1 MKKLIA
7 SIIATSA
14 MTIFSYYVSRKKHKQ
29 FREPQLLAE
38 VLKDIQH
45 KPKVQ
50 SPELYSG
57 FLIHYLVG
65 YSFVFMYKLLWD
77 YSSLKPNIKDG
88 MVIGFVNGIFGAAV
102 WKLTFMLKPG
112 KAETQELNYL
122 LHLVLAHVVFGATL
136 SKSYKILDKP

>member
-14 MTIFSYYVSRKKHKQ
+14 MTIFSYYVSRKKHQQ

-50 SPELYSG
+50 QQEIYSG

-65 YSFVFMYKLLWD
+65 YSFAFIYKQLWK
-77 YSSLKPNIKDG
+77 YSALKPTLKDG
-88 MVIGFVNGIFGAAV
+88 AIIGFFNGIFGAAV

-112 KAETQELNYL
+112 KAHAQEINYL
-122 LHLVLAHVVFGATL
+122 LHLILAHIVFGATL
-136 SKSYKILDKP
+136 SKSYKILK